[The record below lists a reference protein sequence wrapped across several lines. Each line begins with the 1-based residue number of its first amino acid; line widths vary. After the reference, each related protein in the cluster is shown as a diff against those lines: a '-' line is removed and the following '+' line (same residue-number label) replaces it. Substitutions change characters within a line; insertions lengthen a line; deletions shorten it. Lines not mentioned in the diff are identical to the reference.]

1 MFRKNKII
9 IILILISI
17 VVIVGAFLIF
27 YNIQNKSSQPP
38 TISISE
44 EEWDFGKIK
53 EDERPVHIFTIK
65 NIGREE
71 LIISRVRASCGCTA
85 TMLSS
90 DHIPPGKSAEL
101 KATFDPTGFKG
112 LVKKDINIESNDSQ
126 IPNKKITIIA
136 EVEPIPSPQA
146 FFSDSQ
152 WDLGLISQGDLP
164 SFTFTIENKGELDLI
179 IDKIDASEYIQYDTE
194 IPLPLTILAGEKQE
208 VTFTYNSSQHELG
221 EVRESVRIYCNDPK
235 RKAFSLRIDG
245 YIKEKP
251 IPTVSISPVGASFNL
266 TTNSEG
272 ETIGRF
278 VLANSGEEGIKITSI
293 KTSVDYLIPL
303 VSEIELNSGE
313 KENLQVILLKD
324 RIPDKIQEGEI
335 KEYLYLTV
343 AIPIVINR

>member
-1 MFRKNKII
+1 MVRKNKIMI
-9 IILILISI
+9 ILISI

-27 YNIQNKSSQPP
+27 YSIQSKSSRPP

-53 EDERPVHIFTIK
+53 EDERPAHIFTIK
-65 NIGREE
+65 NIGKEE
-71 LIISRVRASCGCTA
+71 LVISRVRSSCGCAA

-90 DHIPPGKSAEL
+90 DNIQPGKSSEL
-101 KATFDPTGFKG
+101 KVTFNPTGYNG
-112 LVKKDINIESNDSQ
+112 QVKKDIYIESNDPQ
-126 IPNKKITIIA
+126 LPKTKVTVMT

-164 SFTFTIENKGELDLI
+164 SFTFIVENKGELDLI
-179 IDKIDASEYIQYDTE
+179 IDKVDASEYIQYNTE
-194 IPLPLTILAGEKQE
+194 IPLTIIPGEKQE

-221 EVRESVRIYCNDPK
+221 EVRESARIYCNDPR
-235 RKAFSLRIDG
+235 RKALSLRING

-251 IPTVSISPVGASFNL
+251 TPTVSISPVGATFNL

-272 ETIGRF
+272 KTIGRF
-278 VLANSGEEGIKITSI
+278 VLANLAEDGVKITSI

-313 KENLQVILLKD
+313 EEDLQVVLFKD

>member
-1 MFRKNKII
+1 MIRKNKII
-9 IILILISI
+9 IILISI
-17 VVIVGAFLIF
+17 VVIAGAFFIF

-44 EEWDFGKIK
+44 EEWDFGKVK

-71 LIISRVRASCGCTA
+71 LVISRVRSSCGCAA

-90 DHIPPGKSAEL
+90 DNIQPGKSSEL
-101 KATFDPTGFKG
+101 KVTFNPTGFNG
-112 LVKKDINIESNDSQ
+112 IVKKDITIESNDPQ
-126 IPNKKITIIA
+126 LPKTKVTIIA

-179 IDKIDASEYIQYDTE
+179 IDKVDASEYIQYDTK
-194 IPLPLTILAGEKQE
+194 IPLTILPGKKQE
-208 VTFTYNSSQHELG
+208 VTFIYNSSQHELG
-221 EVRESVRIYCNDPK
+221 EARESVRIYCNDP
-235 RKAFSLRIDG
+235 RREALSLRIAG
-245 YIKEKP
+245 YVKEKP
-251 IPTVSISPVGASFNL
+251 APTVSISPVGASFNL
-266 TTNSEG
+266 TTNAEG
-272 ETIGRF
+272 ETIGSF
-278 VLANSGEEGIKITSI
+278 LLANLAEDGIKITSI

-324 RIPDKIQEGEI
+324 KIPDKIQEGEI
-335 KEYLYLTV
+335 KEYLYLTI
-343 AIPIVINR
+343 AIPIVIKR

>member
-1 MFRKNKII
+1 MVRKNKII
-9 IILILISI
+9 IILISI
-17 VVIVGAFLIF
+17 VVIIGAFLIF

-65 NIGREE
+65 NTGREE
-71 LIISRVRASCGCTA
+71 LVISRVRSSCGCAA

-90 DHIPPGKSAEL
+90 DNIQPGKSAEL
-101 KATFDPTGFKG
+101 EVTFNPTGYNG
-112 LVKKDINIESNDSQ
+112 LVKKDIYIESNDPQ
-126 IPNKKITIIA
+126 LPKAKITVII

-146 FFSDSQ
+146 FLSNSQ
-152 WDLGLISQGDLP
+152 WDLGLVSQGDLP
-164 SFTFTIENKGELDLI
+164 TFTFTIENKGELDLI
-179 IDKIDASEYIQYDTE
+179 IDKVDASEYIQYDTE
-194 IPLPLTILAGEKQE
+194 IPLTILPGEKQE

-221 EVRESVRIYCNDPK
+221 EVRESVRIYCNDPR
-235 RKAFSLRIDG
+235 RKAFSLRVNG

-251 IPTVSISPVGASFNL
+251 APTVSISPVGTSFNL
-266 TTNSEG
+266 VTDSEG
-272 ETIGRF
+272 EMIGKF
-278 VLANSGEEGIKITSI
+278 FLENSGEEEIKITSI
-293 KTSVDYLIPL
+293 KTSADYLIPL
-303 VSEIELNSGE
+303 ISEIVLNSGE

-324 RIPDKIQEGEI
+324 KIPDKIQEKEI